1 MINIGYGINLC
12 SKLLKNKL
20 NKELE
25 KEGITAAQFAVLK
38 DIQINNTNLK
48 NTTAVLIADRL
59 KMDKPTISGIVNR
72 LVSKDYIK
80 KIPNLKDKRSS
91 ILVLTEKC
99 NEKLDRFEEIN
110 EEIIKSITK
119 GIENKELEAIDKVL
133 NKIIDTLKEEI

>member
-38 DIQINNTNLK
+38 DIQINNKNLK

-80 KIPNLKDKRSS
+80 KLPNLKDKRSS

>member
-38 DIQINNTNLK
+38 DIQINNTNLR

-80 KIPNLKDKRSS
+80 KLPNLKDKRSS